1 MAGRGS
7 DAVTREARLMR
18 LALGLARRARGR
30 TSPNPLVG
38 ALVVVGDQVV
48 GRGYHRRLGSAHAE
62 VEALRQAGP
71 RARGAELF
79 VNLEPCCHHGRTPP
93 CVDAIVAAGVR
104 RVVVGMVD
112 PHPLVNGRG
121 LRALRRAGIAVH
133 CGTLAAECQALNRAF
148 VTQVTCGRPLVTLK
162 AAITLDGRVAARSG
176 DARWITGPQA
186 RAEAH
191 RLRDTHDAVLVGV
204 GTVLSDDPRLDCR
217 GVRRGRDPLRVVVDS
232 RLRTPPRAQVVA
244 LARSSSAPTWIVTT
258 RAGARDGARAR
269 ALERAGASV
278 IAVASRGGRVKISAL
293 LELLAGRGVCSLLV
307 EGGPTLAGA
316 LWRERLVD
324 QLVCFVAPKLIGDAA
339 ALPLLQGSGR
349 VDRIAE
355 AVPLEQV
362 QVRRRGDDLEVSGR
376 VAWSRGGG

>member
-1 MAGRGS
+1 
-7 DAVTREARLMR
+7 MR

-112 PHPLVNGRG
+112 PHPLVHGRG
-121 LRALRRAGIAVH
+121 LRALRRAGVEVH
-133 CGTLAAECQALNRAF
+133 CGTLGPECRVLNRAF
-148 VTQVTCGRPLVTLK
+148 VSCVTRGRPLVTLK
-162 AAITLDGRVAARSG
+162 AAITLDGRVAARGG
-176 DARWITGPQA
+176 DARWITGAPA

-191 RLRDTHDAVLVGV
+191 RLRNTHDAVLVGL
-204 GTVLSDDPRLDCR
+204 GTVQTDDPRLDCR
-217 GVRRGRDPLRVVVDS
+217 GVRGGRDPLRVVVDS
-232 RLRTPPRAQVVA
+232 RLRTPPTAQVVQ
-244 LARSSSAPTWIVTT
+244 LARRSAAATWIVTT
-258 RAGARDGARAR
+258 RRGAADAGRVQ
-269 ALERAGASV
+269 ALERAGATI
-278 IAVASRGGRVKISAL
+278 IAVASQRGRVKLPAL
-293 LELLAGRGVCSLLV
+293 LALLAERGVGSLLV

-324 QLVCFVAPKLIGDAA
+324 ELVCFIAPKLLGDAA
-339 ALPLLQGSGR
+339 ALPLLQGVGAVAR
-349 VDRIAE
+349 VAQAVALE
-355 AVPLEQV
+355 AVR
-362 QVRRRGDDLEVSGR
+362 VRRLGRDVEVSGT
-376 VAWSRGGG
+376 VAWPGAWPDRAG